1 MADLKFRKW
10 GFQYAIKAHIAPVR
24 RIWGAAPPQPRKFG
38 ISDRLRLVVVQFW
51 SEIGKRWTTD
61 LLLNLVVVFGA
72 RGIKGVTT
80 LLAAEA
86 AKQLVIRVY
95 VHVVRSRLLS
105 ATPETIKPHLP
116 NLEADPLRFTEVVL
130 GLEWIKDTPTQ
141 ASDPWR
147 PQLPG
152 SDSPVGLAIC
162 PNRDTLLKWRL

>member
-1 MADLKFRKW
+1 M
-10 GFQYAIKAHIAPVR
+10 
-24 RIWGAAPPQPRKFG
+24 
-38 ISDRLRLVVVQFW
+38 VQFW

-116 NLEADPLRFTEVVL
+116 NLEADPL
-130 GLEWIKDTPTQ
+130 
-141 ASDPWR
+141 
-147 PQLPG
+147 
-152 SDSPVGLAIC
+152 
-162 PNRDTLLKWRL
+162 